1 MVRVHEQGHSKGN
14 YSQMSKRRSKWAP
27 SSVVCIFPS
36 SAVCSA
42 AQMDEHQDNML
53 VRAARI
59 SSKREESERSV

>member
-1 MVRVHEQGHSKGN
+1 MVRVHELGHSKGN
-14 YSQMSKRRSKWAP
+14 YSQMSKRRPKRAP

-59 SSKREESERSV
+59 SSKCEESERSE